1 MQDII
6 KIDNTLAM
14 TMGQVT
20 LEQLQYVADRDFKS
34 VINLRSP
41 DESGFVTAEAEQAE
55 ELGLNYINIPVRPSE
70 IDRSL
75 IKDIIDRM
83 ETISKPT
90 LIHCK
95 SGMRSGLIALI
106 YHALEK
112 NMSAAEVL
120 DKGQQLGISFDSAP
134 KIKQLL
140 QDYLQ
145 NKDV

>member
-1 MQDII
+1 MEDII
-6 KIDNTLAM
+6 KIDDTLAM

-20 LEQLQYVADRDFKS
+20 SEQLQYVAEQNFKS

-55 ELGLNYINIPVRPSE
+55 ELGLNYTNIPVRPSE

-75 IKDIIDRM
+75 IEDLIERI

-95 SGMRSGLIALI
+95 SGIRSGLIALI
-106 YHALEK
+106 YYALK
-112 NMSAAEVL
+112 QDLSAEEVL
-120 DKGQQLGISFDSAP
+120 DKGRQLGINFDSAP

-145 NKDV
+145 NS